1 MSRANL
7 FTPFTCNFHYSY
19 YSLRIVVVFFTAII
33 HIPHCTAQMMDSERA
48 GVLLAAVLIYFRLMQ
63 NTFVWL
69 LYSMPFRRHRNVMVI
84 RLLTLPSCST
94 HRFWMRV
101 RNRDWWQRVVFSP
114 EMGCFLPLHRFYLFF
129 ILFFMNLIY
138 WTINIQRY
146 NKMLQTWCSRFLE
159 EKKQKTKIK

>member
-1 MSRANL
+1 MM
-7 FTPFTCNFHYSY
+7 FTCQEQTSSLPFTCNFHYSY

-84 RLLTLPSCST
+84 SLLTLPSCST

-114 EMGCFLPLHRFYLFF
+114 EMGCFLPLHSFYFF
-129 ILFFMNLIY
+129 IFFIFYEL
-138 WTINIQRY
+138 NIL
-146 NKMLQTWCSRFLE
+146 NN
-159 EKKQKTKIK
+159 